1 MKQREIPI
9 LSRQPS
15 PRQASAQTLRMCET
29 EEDAISVSIVLS
41 GVSQAEVARRMGVS
55 PAFVTL
61 LKTGERTLTAKML
74 PRFCAATGSDLVR
87 QFRTL
92 QSLLRQATGIPRAA
106 DRIAAIASYS
116 MREVA

>member
-9 LSRQPS
+9 LSCQRS
-15 PRQASAQTLRMCET
+15 PQQATAQTLRLCET

-41 GVSQAEVARRMGVS
+41 GVSQAEIARRMGVS

-61 LKTGERTLTAKML
+61 LKNGGRVLTSKML

-87 QFRTL
+87 QYRTL
-92 QSLLRQATGIPRAA
+92 QSAFRIAQGTPRYS
-106 DRIAAIASYS
+106 DRIAAIASYTQ
-116 MREVA
+116 AAA